1 MPRKEIPMNSTVAVI
16 IAAVVVIAVIAVLLL
31 KKKAPDSQDG
41 ASSGEKEPQGDQEL
55 YALGMNPVSPKP
67 IMYALT
73 TCQHCKN
80 TRKFLDANNVDYIV
94 IYLDEYSGSQRSD
107 LMEKVRT
114 YNPRGTFPTI
124 LVPGGKVIVGFR
136 KQLMQEALLHDA
148 GTTA

>member
-1 MPRKEIPMNSTVAVI
+1 MNSTVAL
-16 IAAVVVIAVIAVLLL
+16 IAAVVIIALIAVLFLR
-31 KKKAPDSQDG
+31 KKKSSEPG
-41 ASSGEKEPQGDQEL
+41 ADTHEKDEIKGDQNL
-55 YALGMNPVSPKP
+55 YQLGMNPVSEKP

-94 IYLDEYSGSQRSD
+94 IYLDEYAGSQRSD

-136 KQLMQEALLHDA
+136 KQLLQEALIHDS

>member
-1 MPRKEIPMNSTVAVI
+1 MNITIVV
-16 IAAVVVIAVIAVLLL
+16 IAAVAAIALITVVAL
-31 KKKAPDSQDG
+31 KNSKNTKNA
-41 ASSGEKEPQGDQEL
+41 EKNQNEEEKQGDQQL
-55 YALGMNPVSPKP
+55 YALGMNPISEKP

-94 IYLDEYSGSQRSD
+94 IYLDDYSGSQRSD

-124 LVPGGKVIVGFR
+124 LFPGGKVIVGYR

>member
-1 MPRKEIPMNSTVAVI
+1 MNSSIVI
-16 IAAVVVIAVIAVLLL
+16 LAAVVVIAVIAVFFL
-31 KKKAPDSQDG
+31 KKRD
-41 ASSGEKEPQGDQEL
+41 ASPKSETQEAEHQGDPEL
-55 YALGMNPVSPKP
+55 YALGMNPISEKP

-80 TRKFLDANNVDYIV
+80 TRKFLDANKVDYII

-124 LVPGGKVIVGFR
+124 LVPGGKVIIGFR

-148 GTTA
+148 GTAA

>member
-1 MPRKEIPMNSTVAVI
+1 MNSTVVVI
-16 IAAVVVIAVIAVLLL
+16 VIAAALFLR
-31 KKKAPDSQDG
+31 KK
-41 ASSGEKEPQGDQEL
+41 SSSESGSDARQKDEVKGDQEL
-55 YALGMNPVSPKP
+55 YQLGMNPISEKP

-94 IYLDEYSGSQRSD
+94 IYLDEYAGSQRSD

-136 KQLMQEALLHDA
+136 KQLMQEALIDDA

>member
-1 MPRKEIPMNSTVAVI
+1 MNSTVIVTIVVVI
-16 IAAVVVIAVIAVLLL
+16 IAVVAVLLI
-31 KKKAPDSQDG
+31 KKKT
-41 ASSGEKEPQGDQEL
+41 SSTLDKDNSGHEEHQGDQEL

-80 TRKFLDANNVDYIV
+80 TRKFLDENNVDYIV

>member
-1 MPRKEIPMNSTVAVI
+1 MNSAI
-16 IAAVVVIAVIAVLLL
+16 AIAAAVVVIAVIAVFFLR
-31 KKKAPDSQDG
+31 KKNDG
-41 ASSGEKEPQGDQEL
+41 VQNTTSSENEAPQGDQEL
-55 YALGMNPVSPKP
+55 YALGMNPISEKP

-80 TRKFLDANNVDYIV
+80 TRKFLDSNNVDYIV

-124 LVPGGKVIVGFR
+124 VVPGGKVIVGFR

>member
-1 MPRKEIPMNSTVAVI
+1 MNITIVV
-16 IAAVVVIAVIAVLLL
+16 IAAVAAIALITVVAL
-31 KKKAPDSQDG
+31 KNSKHVKNT
-41 ASSGEKEPQGDQEL
+41 EKNQSKEEKQGDQQL
-55 YALGMNPVSPKP
+55 YALGMNPISEKP
-67 IMYALT
+67 VMYALT

-94 IYLDEYSGSQRSD
+94 IYLDDYSGSQRSD

-124 LVPGGKVIVGFR
+124 LVPGGKVIVGYR

>member
-1 MPRKEIPMNSTVAVI
+1 MNSSIAI
-16 IAAVVVIAVIAVLLL
+16 IAAIAVIAVIAVLFL
-31 KKKAPDSQDG
+31 KKKNTPVQKEEK
-41 ASSGEKEPQGDQEL
+41 SGETGSQGDPEL
-55 YALGMNPVSPKP
+55 YALGMNPISPKP

-80 TRKFLDANNVDYIV
+80 TRKFLDANNVDYTV

-136 KQLMQEALLHDA
+136 KQLMQEALFHDA

>member
-1 MPRKEIPMNSTVAVI
+1 MNSTVALL
-16 IAAVVVIAVIAVLLL
+16 AAIVVIAVIAVLVLR
-31 KKKAPDSQDG
+31 KKTPSESGSDKPGDDGKA
-41 ASSGEKEPQGDQEL
+41 QGDQAL
-55 YALGMNPVSPKP
+55 YELGMNPISEKP

-80 TRKFLDANNVDYIV
+80 TRKFLDANHVDYIV

>member
-1 MPRKEIPMNSTVAVI
+1 MNSTVVAI
-16 IAAVVVIAVIAVLLL
+16 IAAVVVIVIAAALFLR
-31 KKKAPDSQDG
+31 KK
-41 ASSGEKEPQGDQEL
+41 SSSESGSDARQKDEVKGDQEL
-55 YALGMNPVSPKP
+55 YQLGMNPISEKP

-94 IYLDEYSGSQRSD
+94 IYLDEYAGSQRSD

-136 KQLMQEALLHDA
+136 KQLMQEALIDDA

>member
-1 MPRKEIPMNSTVAVI
+1 MNSTVALI
-16 IAAVVVIAVIAVLLL
+16 AAAVVVIVLIAVLVLRRQ
-31 KKKAPDSQDG
+31 KTSEPDSDKPK
-41 ASSGEKEPQGDQEL
+41 KEEVKGDQEL
-55 YALGMNPVSPKP
+55 YQLGMNPISEKP

-80 TRKFLDANNVDYIV
+80 TRKFLDANHVDYIV
-94 IYLDEYSGSQRSD
+94 IYLDEYAGSQRSD

>member
-1 MPRKEIPMNSTVAVI
+1 MNSSIAI
-16 IAAVVVIAVIAVLLL
+16 IAAIAVIAVIAVLFLR
-31 KKKAPDSQDG
+31 KKNTPAQDK
-41 ASSGEKEPQGDQEL
+41 EKPEEKGPQGDPEL
-55 YALGMNPVSPKP
+55 YALGMNPISEKP

-80 TRKFLDANNVDYIV
+80 TRKFLDANNVDYTV

-136 KQLMQEALLHDA
+136 KQLMQEALIHDS

>member
-1 MPRKEIPMNSTVAVI
+1 MNSTVALL
-16 IAAVVVIAVIAVLLL
+16 AAIVVLAIIAVLVLR
-31 KKKAPDSQDG
+31 KKNASESDADNPKDG
-41 ASSGEKEPQGDQEL
+41 KVQGDQEL

>member
-1 MPRKEIPMNSTVAVI
+1 MNSSIVI
-16 IAAVVVIAVIAVLLL
+16 LAAVVVIAVIAVFFL
-31 KKKAPDSQDG
+31 KKKD
-41 ASSGEKEPQGDQEL
+41 ASPKSETQEAERKGDPEL
-55 YALGMNPVSPKP
+55 YALGMNPISEKP

-80 TRKFLDANNVDYIV
+80 TRKFLDANKVDYII

-124 LVPGGKVIVGFR
+124 LVPGGKVIIGFR

-148 GTTA
+148 GTAA

>member
-1 MPRKEIPMNSTVAVI
+1 MNSSIAI
-16 IAAVVVIAVIAVLLL
+16 IAAIAVIAVIAVLFLR
-31 KKKAPDSQDG
+31 KKNVPAQDK
-41 ASSGEKEPQGDQEL
+41 EKPEEKGPQGDPEL
-55 YALGMNPVSPKP
+55 YALGMNPISEKP

-80 TRKFLDANNVDYIV
+80 TRKFLDANNVDYTV

>member
-1 MPRKEIPMNSTVAVI
+1 MNSTVAI
-16 IAAVVVIAVIAVLLL
+16 IAAVVVVIVLIAVLVLR
-31 KKKAPDSQDG
+31 KKTPSDEK
-41 ASSGEKEPQGDQEL
+41 SGKTKDEKPQGDQKL
-55 YALGMNPVSPKP
+55 YALGMNPVSEKP

-136 KQLMQEALLHDA
+136 KQLMQEVLIHDT

>member
-1 MPRKEIPMNSTVAVI
+1 MNSTVVAI
-16 IAAVVVIAVIAVLLL
+16 IAAVVVIVIAAALFLR
-31 KKKAPDSQDG
+31 KK
-41 ASSGEKEPQGDQEL
+41 SSSESGSDARQKDEVKGDQEL
-55 YALGMNPVSPKP
+55 YQLGMNPISEKP
-67 IMYALT
+67 IMDALT

-94 IYLDEYSGSQRSD
+94 IYLDEYAGSQRSD

-114 YNPRGTFPTI
+114 YSPRGTFPTI

-136 KQLMQEALLHDA
+136 KQLMQDALIDDA

>member
-1 MPRKEIPMNSTVAVI
+1 MNSTLVAI
-16 IAAVVVIAVIAVLLL
+16 IAAVVVIVIAAALFLR
-31 KKKAPDSQDG
+31 KK
-41 ASSGEKEPQGDQEL
+41 SSSESGSDARQKDEVKGDQEL
-55 YALGMNPVSPKP
+55 YQLGMNPISEKP

-94 IYLDEYSGSQRSD
+94 IYLDEYAGSQRSD

-136 KQLMQEALLHDA
+136 KQLMQEALIDDA

>member
-1 MPRKEIPMNSTVAVI
+1 MNSTVAVI
-16 IAAVVVIAVIAVLLL
+16 AALVVIIALIAVLALR
-31 KKKAPDSQDG
+31 KKTPSSQPADKG
-41 ASSGEKEPQGDQEL
+41 EEKEVQGDQQL
-55 YALGMNPVSPKP
+55 YALGMNPISEKP

-94 IYLDEYSGSQRSD
+94 VYLDEYSGSQRSD

-136 KQLMQEALLHDA
+136 KQLMQEALLHDT

>member
-1 MPRKEIPMNSTVAVI
+1 MNSTVAVI
-16 IAAVVVIAVIAVLLL
+16 IAVVVIAVVAVLLL
-31 KKKAPDSQDG
+31 RKKTPSDRNKDN
-41 ASSGEKEPQGDQEL
+41 SGHEEPQGDQQL

-80 TRKFLDANNVDYIV
+80 TRKFLDENNVDYIV